1 MYHHYDWIIIMGY
14 SRHELGKI
22 IMLYSPK
29 KICHITPLPLHNGH
43 LSTTRQLYS
52 VPKVAV
58 VERFDCIN
66 KLRSALGTCK
76 YIVC

>member
-43 LSTTRQLYS
+43 LSTTLFCPQGGCSGEVWLY
-52 VPKVAV
+52 KQI
-58 VERFDCIN
+58 EIRI
-66 KLRSALGTCK
+66 R
-76 YIVC
+76 YM